1 MIHEQ
6 ISVQMGHLVLHH
18 TAGKLIESLG
28 NLLEIT
34 IVIFNGHA
42 LWPCDIAVD
51 SGDAE
56 TPFGIFTFLL
66 ALLKDDRVDHHP
78 FEIGEVRIDIGHPGA
93 VNYKDPDALAD
104 PEGRQVRNLLI

>member
-66 ALLKDDRVDHHP
+66 ALLVSHS
-78 FEIGEVRIDIGHPGA
+78 FQ
-93 VNYKDPDALAD
+93 LS
-104 PEGRQVRNLLI
+104 LLCRSLELFLHYRLHSQQFFS